1 MPKIKGFFQD
11 AVGNFSMMR
20 LLSFIITITVM
31 LIWAVEC
38 LRKNEFLGWGDSQV
52 YILIACIVPTVLQKL
67 VESGG
72 LQFLFGSKK
81 ATK

>member
-1 MPKIKGFFQD
+1 MTVIKSFFQD
-11 AVGNFSMMR
+11 GTSNFSMMR
-20 LLSFIITITVM
+20 LLSFIITVTVM

-52 YILIACIVPTVLQKL
+52 YVLIACIVPTVIQKL

-72 LQFLFGSKK
+72 LQFLFGNKK
-81 ATK
+81 GD